1 MELSKENRSNGESRS
16 EGPFSLLD
24 KEIVGLKATLLN
36 QIGKMRS
43 AREEAD
49 AWANSEIQ
57 QWGRLKHG
65 LESKIAML
73 ESQLREKEE
82 SLREKESANKKLEES
97 LTTRLQELEHRLGE
111 KEALLEARE
120 EEISALRL
128 EGEKKARALE
138 VQIQEKEKS
147 LSARESAIKEIEH
160 GLNTKFQNFKLQ
172 LAEKESLISLLE
184 RRNMEITDLRS
195 EAEKKANALEAQ
207 MQKIEESLQV
217 KESSIQKIEE
227 SFSKKMQDMETRL
240 KGKETLLDARKEE
253 IDNLRSRIDT
263 LITLPQQNPPAI
275 PQGIPQ
281 VIPQDPIILR
291 EEDSVTSRKSEG
303 DREEAE
309 KLEGW
314 MAVDVSKPE
323 SKLNE
328 KAKVFSGKEMEVDEA
343 SQSFEKSG
351 RDLEESVKTEPSE
364 EQKRSRLLSY
374 VHIGKVEGNG
384 YK

>member
-1 MELSKENRSNGESRS
+1 VSGILV
-16 EGPFSLLD
+16 F
-24 KEIVGLKATLLN
+24 VGCVCY
-36 QIGKMRS
+36 
-43 AREEAD
+43 
-49 AWANSEIQ
+49 
-57 QWGRLKHG
+57 
-65 LESKIAML
+65 
-73 ESQLREKEE
+73 
-82 SLREKESANKKLEES
+82 
-97 LTTRLQELEHRLGE
+97 
-111 KEALLEARE
+111 
-120 EEISALRL
+120 
-128 EGEKKARALE
+128 RALE

-160 GLNTKFQNFKLQ
+160 GLNTKFQNFRLQ

-207 MQKIEESLQV
+207 IQKIEESLQV

-227 SFSKKMQDMETRL
+227 SFSKKMQDLETRL
-240 KGKETLLDARKEE
+240 RGKETLLDARKEE

-263 LITLPQQNPPAI
+263 LITLPQQNPPA
-275 PQGIPQ
+275 IPQ

-328 KAKVFSGKEMEVDEA
+328 KEKVFSEKEMEVDEG
-343 SQSFEKSG
+343 SQSCEKSG

-364 EQKRSRLLSY
+364 EQKSSRLLSY
-374 VHIGKVEGNG
+374 VHIGNVVGNG